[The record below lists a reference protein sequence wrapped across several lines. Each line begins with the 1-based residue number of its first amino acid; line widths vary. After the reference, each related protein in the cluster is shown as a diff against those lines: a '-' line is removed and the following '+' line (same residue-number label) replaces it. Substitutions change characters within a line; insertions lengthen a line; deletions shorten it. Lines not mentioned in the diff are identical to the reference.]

1 MFCFPIVNHVML
13 FWKKKRK
20 KKAYDVTGQ
29 LPEYCFFQKS
39 SYLCEYTTYV
49 YIA

>member
-1 MFCFPIVNHVML
+1 MYVL
-13 FWKKKRK
+13 FSHCKPCDVVLKK

-39 SYLCEYTTYV
+39 SYLSEYTTYV